1 MNRPAFRWLWS
12 DPGLGLCWTTSWRG
26 KLLKIIVSVAVVA
39 GGVGYLLWS
48 TSGQA
53 FEYYKHVDEVVP
65 LTAEWQGKAMQ
76 LHGYVVP
83 GSIHKRLSQ
92 ESGRLEY
99 KFREINCG
107 REIEVF
113 YAGVVPDTF
122 KDGAEVVVKGEFT
135 GASFHGTEVMA
146 KCPSKYQ
153 ATAGPSL
160 MCTRGKAN

>member
-1 MNRPAFRWLWS
+1 MRN
-12 DPGLGLCWTTSWRG
+12 
-26 KLLKIIVSVAVVA
+26 KLTKIIVSLLVVG
-39 GGVGYLLWS
+39 GGVTYLLWS

-65 LTAEWQGKAMQ
+65 ELSRWHGKPMQ

-83 GSIHKRLSQ
+83 GSIQKRLSK

-99 KFREINCG
+99 KFKEINCG
-107 REIEVF
+107 QEIDVY

-122 KDGAEVVVKGEFT
+122 KDGAEVVVKGELDGT
-135 GASFHGTEVMA
+135 SFHSTEVMA

-153 ATAGPSL
+153 ATAGPSN
-160 MCTRGKAN
+160 MCTRGRAN